1 MRVWFERQRSILD
14 LALSSLWRR
23 RGKNLVLLL
32 VYTAVVFL
40 LASVVLFSNA
50 LKREARLL
58 LAGSPDLI
66 VQKLV
71 AGRYDLIPAAHADK
85 LAGIPGVAR
94 VSGRLWGYHYDPVT
108 GANYTLMVQEENPP
122 PAGGVFVG
130 NGVARLRGEGK
141 GGRLS
146 LRSYDGEHL
155 HFRVEGVFAAE
166 SELISADLVLLA
178 REDFLRL
185 YGVPPGLVTDLSV
198 GVPNPREIDT
208 VAAKI
213 QAVLPDSRVISR
225 DEILRTY
232 DAAFDWRGGI
242 ILLVLSVCLFAFAI
256 LAWDRASGLSA
267 EEKREIG
274 ILKAVGWETSD
285 VLLLKFWEGS
295 AISLTAFLGGT
306 VLAWTQ
312 VFLLGA
318 PLFDAV
324 LKGWSTLYP
333 EFRPA
338 PLVAPELFAVLFFLS
353 VAPYAVASIIPAW
366 RAATIDPDEV
376 MR

>member
-1 MRVWFERQRSILD
+1 
-14 LALSSLWRR
+14 
-23 RGKNLVLLL
+23 
-32 VYTAVVFL
+32 
-40 LASVVLFSNA
+40 
-50 LKREARLL
+50 
-58 LAGSPDLI
+58 
-66 VQKLV
+66 
-71 AGRYDLIPAAHADK
+71 
-85 LAGIPGVAR
+85 VAR

-108 GANYTLMVQEENPP
+108 GANYTLMAVDENPP
-122 PAGGVFVG
+122 PPGAVFVG
-130 NGVARLRGEGK
+130 NGVARLRGAGK
-141 GGRLS
+141 GARLS
-146 LRSYDGEHL
+146 MRAHDGETL
-155 HFRVEGVFAAE
+155 HFRVEGVFAQE
-166 SELISADLVLLA
+166 SELISADLVLLG

-185 YGVPPGLVTDLSV
+185 FGVPSGMVTDLSV
-198 GVPNPREIDT
+198 EVPNAREIDT
-208 VAAKI
+208 VATKI
-213 QAVLPDSRVISR
+213 QVALPDSRVISR

-274 ILKAVGWETSD
+274 ILKAVGWETAD

-338 PLVAPELFAVLFFLS
+338 PLVAPELLAVLFFLS